1 MTTALRLVFVAGVLS
16 LLAWLVDPRALIA
29 RLQSAEPLPVLAA
42 LVLVQCQIVASAE
55 RWRLTATALGQPLS
69 RGRAVTEYYVA
80 SLLNQLLPGGVSG
93 DVVRVWRNRG
103 DARNAQAWA
112 VPARAIMIERLA
124 GQVVLGVVASAGLL
138 VWVLGD
144 GGAIPGAGVL
154 LAGVGMALAL
164 MALAA
169 AGLARWAPR
178 RLARFAAGFGPAI
191 RVAWLGPGKLWRQLL
206 WSLAIVASYLA
217 AFALASA
224 AIGAPLAPLAVVAL
238 VPLVLLTMLLPI
250 SVAGWGA
257 REAAA
262 AALWPLAGAASADGM
277 AASVLYGLVSLVGA
291 LPGALLIARRR
302 VHAGAGR
309 QA

>member
-1 MTTALRLVFVAGVLS
+1 MTRRRVTPVPLS
-16 LLAWLVDPRALIA
+16 L
-29 RLQSAEPLPVLAA
+29 
-42 LVLVQCQIVASAE
+42 
-55 RWRLTATALGQPLS
+55 
-69 RGRAVTEYYVA
+69 
-80 SLLNQLLPGGVSG
+80 
-93 DVVRVWRNRG
+93 
-103 DARNAQAWA
+103 
-112 VPARAIMIERLA
+112 
-124 GQVVLGVVASAGLL
+124 
-138 VWVLGD
+138 
-144 GGAIPGAGVL
+144 
-154 LAGVGMALAL
+154 GMTGTVALAL
-164 MALAA
+164 AT

-191 RVAWLGPGKLWRQLL
+191 RVAWLGPSKLWRQLL
-206 WSLAIVASYLA
+206 WSLVIVASYLA